1 MRVVF
6 CFRERRDKKLKKFSN
21 KKNWNTTKKSTFS
34 LSRHTSG
41 EREIDY
47 AATAALSHES
57 TSAAFVRTA
66 RWWWWWWWRERQQR
80 GAAAAAATTTVAF
93 RASSFFRWWW
103 WCESE
108 SSFVFVFVSPS
119 SDAIHAF
126 DVCAS
131 FFFVASRSAARTT
144 TTASKKLHRRWE
156 WTVPASAAVAEFS
169 VASVVSK
176 STGTDEWS
184 GRVGGFVHSDEKF
197 RERAKHR
204 FVVVL
209 ERGE

>member
-1 MRVVF
+1 MVKEQAHSLSKIF
-6 CFRERRDKKLKKFSN
+6 EKKKRN
-21 KKNWNTTKKSTFS
+21 KKIEKFFS
-34 LSRHTSG
+34 LPVFAHIFFSPRQ
-41 EREIDY
+41 RKDY
-47 AATAALSHES
+47 AATTAALRES
-57 TSAAFVRTA
+57 TSHAAFVRTA
-66 RWWWWWWWRERQQR
+66 RWREQRQQQR
-80 GAAAAAATTTVAF
+80 GAATTTVAF
-93 RASSFFRWWW
+93 RASSFFFQWWR
-103 WCESE
+103 CESE
-108 SSFVFVFVSPS
+108 SESESNFFVSPS

-131 FFFVASRSAARTT
+131 FFFVSWRSAAAAR

-156 WTVPASAAVAEFS
+156 WAVPASAAVAEFS

-184 GRVGGFVHSDEKF
+184 RRVGGFVHSDEKF

>member
-1 MRVVF
+1 MVKEQSPRSPHP
-6 CFRERRDKKLKKFSN
+6 LSKKFFVFR
-21 KKNWNTTKKSTFS
+21 KKKTEQKNRKIFS
-34 LSRHTSG
+34 LQPHFFSPRQ
-41 EREIDY
+41 RKDY
-47 AATAALSHES
+47 ATTTAALRES
-57 TSAAFVRTA
+57 TSHAAFVRTA
-66 RWWWWWWWRERQQR
+66 RWREQRQQQR
-80 GAAAAAATTTVAF
+80 GAATTTVAF
-93 RASSFFRWWW
+93 RASSFFFQWWR
-103 WCESE
+103 CESE
-108 SSFVFVFVSPS
+108 SESESNFFVSPS

-131 FFFVASRSAARTT
+131 FFFVSSRSAAAAAR

-156 WTVPASAAVAEFS
+156 WAVPASAAVAEFS

-184 GRVGGFVHSDEKF
+184 RRVGGFVHSDEKF